1 MDWLTGT
8 AWITD
13 PDTVLGVVTS
23 VGAGTAEEAT
33 WDTANWAAWG
43 ICSEMKVLMRALVS
57 LMSTLRA
64 STAWPVV
71 SRDRLDSLVVGV
83 LIIEQVK

>member
-1 MDWLTGT
+1 MGVDWLTGT

-13 PDTVLGVVTS
+13 PDTVLGVATG

-33 WDTANWAAWG
+33 WDAANWAWG
-43 ICSEMKVLMRALVS
+43 ICIEMKVLMRALVS

-64 STAWPVV
+64 STAWPVA
-71 SRDRLDSLVVGV
+71 SRGKVDSLVGV
-83 LIIEQVK
+83 LIVEQVR